1 MNNNKNWFSVL
12 DLFFFSSN
20 HNKVG
25 GGVGGKPLSKSVS
38 VHRLKRVTLY
48 QTENWI
54 IIQLFYGFLWGD
66 GGLKQLGLIYMKV
79 TFKCKSNW
87 SLLQNWCFVP
97 FFHF

>member
-12 DLFFFSSN
+12 DFFFL
-20 HNKVG
+20 VLITTRWG
-25 GGVGGKPLSKSVS
+25 GGKPLSKSVS
-38 VHRLKRVTLY
+38 VHRLKKVTLY

-87 SLLQNWCFVP
+87 SLLQN
-97 FFHF
+97 

>member
-12 DLFFFSSN
+12 DFFFL
-20 HNKVG
+20 VLITTRWG
-25 GGVGGKPLSKSVS
+25 GGGKPLSKSVS
-38 VHRLKRVTLY
+38 VHRLKKVTLY

-87 SLLQNWCFVP
+87 SLLQN
-97 FFHF
+97 